1 MKSSNLS
8 KKNINF
14 AAEMISD
21 KLKNSFFKLLRA
33 ALCGE
38 PCDTAAG
45 CDWQQI
51 YLMSQNS

>member
-21 KLKNSFFKLLRA
+21 EVKNSFFKLLRA

-38 PCDTAAG
+38 PCG
-45 CDWQQI
+45 CDWQQM